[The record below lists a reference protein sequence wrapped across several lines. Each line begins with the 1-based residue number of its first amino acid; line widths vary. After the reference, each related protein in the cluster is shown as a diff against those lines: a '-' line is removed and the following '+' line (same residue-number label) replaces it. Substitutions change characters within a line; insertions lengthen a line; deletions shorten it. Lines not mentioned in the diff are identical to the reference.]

1 MNVLFYIFGF
11 FKGII
16 LIVLI
21 GTGWS
26 FIKPNLQ
33 DKEKKV
39 LMIVIPLQVIANVAQ
54 TSVVYAEVTTL
65 AFYVFT
71 GYNFRPKT
79 HNPDFAIE
87 DEEEEAASDALK
99 LEEDFDL

>member
-54 TSVVYAEVTTL
+54 VV
-65 AFYVFT
+65 
-71 GYNFRPKT
+71 
-79 HNPDFAIE
+79 I
-87 DEEEEAASDALK
+87 DES
-99 LEEDFDL
+99 

>member
-54 TSVVYAEVTTL
+54 VVIDEITTL